1 MKTGQAIRIVAT
13 TLTIIIFVGISLSP
27 AVADERSDRGERR
40 LTIMKERLELTDG
53 QVNEIRAIMET
64 VRLQAERDREKFRA
78 AGDREGAKKAAEARR
93 KATDEKI
100 MAVLNDK
107 QKKEYDKLKDE
118 MRQRKDRRGDRKGQ
132 RQGGKRGG
140 RRGIGR

>member
-1 MKTGQAIRIVAT
+1 MKIRQLIRIVAT
-13 TLTIIIFVGISLSP
+13 VLTVIIFMGLSYSP

-40 LTIMKERLELTDG
+40 LTIMKDKLDLTDG

-64 VRLQAERDREKFRA
+64 ARLRAERDREKFRA

-100 MAVLNDK
+100 LAVLNDK

-118 MRQRKDRRGDRKGQ
+118 MRQRKDRRGDRKGE
-132 RQGGKRGG
+132 RRGGKRGG

>member
-1 MKTGQAIRIVAT
+1 MKTSQSIRIVAT
-13 TLTIIIFVGISLSP
+13 LMIIIFMVLSYSLG
-27 AVADERSDRGERR
+27 VADERSDRAERR
-40 LTIMKERLELTDG
+40 LTIMKEKLDLTDG

-64 VRLQAERDREKFRA
+64 ARLQAERDREKFRA
-78 AGDREGAKKAAEARR
+78 AGDREGAKKASAERQ

-118 MRQRKDRRGDRKGQ
+118 MRQRKDKRGDRKG
-132 RQGGKRGG
+132 RKRGG

>member
-1 MKTGQAIRIVAT
+1 MKTGQSIRIIAT
-13 TLTIIIFVGISLSP
+13 ALMVIIFMGLSHSL
-27 AVADERSDRGERR
+27 AIADERSDRGERR
-40 LTIMKERLELTDG
+40 LTIMKEKLDLTDG

-64 VRLQAERDREKFRA
+64 ARLRAERDREKFRA
-78 AGDREGAKKAAEARR
+78 GGDREGAKKAAEARR

-132 RQGGKRGG
+132 RGGGKRGG
-140 RRGIGR
+140 RRGTGR

>member
-1 MKTGQAIRIVAT
+1 MKTSQSIRIVAT
-13 TLTIIIFVGISLSP
+13 LMIIIFMVLSYSP
-27 AVADERSDRGERR
+27 GVADERSDRAERR
-40 LTIMKERLELTDG
+40 LAIMKDKLDLTDG

-64 VRLQAERDREKFRA
+64 ARLQAERDHEKFRE
-78 AGDREGAKKAAEARR
+78 AGDRKGAKKAAEARQ

-100 MAVLNDK
+100 MALLSDR

-118 MRQRKDRRGDRKGQ
+118 MRQRKDRRGDRKGE
-132 RQGGKRGG
+132 RRGGKRGG